1 VDLQARVDSYLS
13 RTGRVAGKVEIQRP
27 QWGRHS
33 EVFLLDDGKT
43 RSVLRAFPWVG
54 FAQGYARTLA
64 GLAGRNLPLP
74 GYLWHDASLATLIRW
89 QRVFCAEE
97 FVEGSLMV
105 YTGTCDAALEA
116 LLRSLARLHDEQSA
130 SWGPPEVRRRGEYRD
145 ALGADCRSH
154 LGTLPETSSLIA
166 RGDRADWKRAF
177 DVLWDKLPA
186 IDDFSLLH
194 GKLGTDDI
202 IIGEDGKT
210 ATFIDLDGLHFGHYA
225 HDLQT
230 VLYDIASTPIGDEAP
245 LLGKYLSYRRRTPDL
260 DYARVAPFFR
270 LRHHLRKLVAAHR
283 HVDPERLASHP
294 RATFSYAA
302 LCDLAREV

>member
-1 VDLQARVDSYLS
+1 MATIRSAETKDRASIC
-13 RTGRVAGKVEIQRP
+13 A
-27 QWGRHS
+27 
-33 EVFLLDDGKT
+33 LLE
-43 RSVLRAFPWVG
+43 SV
-54 FAQGYARTLA
+54 
-64 GLAGRNLPLP
+64 GLP
-74 GYLWHDASLATLIRW
+74 
-89 QRVFCAEE
+89 
-97 FVEGSLMV
+97 VEGVADHLHDFIVLVETGELVGTGGLEV
-105 YTGTCDAALEA
+105 YGHEA

-130 SWGPPEVRRRGEYRD
+130 SWGPPEARRRGEYRD

-154 LGTLPETSSLIA
+154 LRTLPETSSLIA

-177 DVLWDKLPA
+177 DVLWDGLPA
-186 IDDFSLLH
+186 IGDFSLLH

-230 VLYDIASTPIGDEAP
+230 VLYDIASTPIGDEVP
-245 LLGKYLSYRRRTPDL
+245 LLRQYLSYRRRTPDL

-283 HVDPERLASHP
+283 RIDPERLAFHP
-294 RATFSYAA
+294 RATFYHAA